1 MLFLA
6 TYLVTQID
14 GDDKNFGSNRGK
26 FWFNQRN
33 DKSIKLVHSL
43 DFTVLQFEFFL
54 AQSGPEIMSK

>member
-14 GDDKNFGSNRGK
+14 GDDKNFGCNRGK

-54 AQSGPEIMSK
+54 ASSGPEIMSK